1 MASEKPSA
9 WAWSAAKRIVSD
21 VLEDEEVY
29 LPDDILGMKRKDV
42 ARALDAAHR
51 RGCEQGRREREAEIV
66 GWLRTDGPGSP
77 ADVYGSAV
85 GGNEWTTA
93 ADAIK
98 RGAGRKERP

>member
-9 WAWSAAKRIVSD
+9 WAEMEAAMLIFNPN
-21 VLEDEEVY
+21 LT
-29 LPDDILGMKRKDV
+29 LAI
-42 ARALDAAHR
+42 ATALDAAR
-51 RGCEQGRREREAEIV
+51 EQGRREREAEIV

-98 RGAGRKERP
+98 RGAGRREDK

>member
-9 WAWSAAKRIVSD
+9 WAVDIARKLTPVQCGFKGGSD
-21 VLEDEEVY
+21 
-29 LPDDILGMKRKDV
+29 LGWYGTME
-42 ARALDAAHR
+42 AIATALDAAR
-51 RGCEQGRREREAEIV
+51 EQGRREREAEIV